1 MTPRER
7 EAVGRLADALTHLDD
22 IPAAHIAVAE
32 ALCRLA
38 GAEGGILLLGRKF
51 TDPAA
56 GAPPDA
62 QYAPDAQYG
71 PVPPKAAL
79 VEQLIPTFAPQNPA
93 LPLLSRIPRP
103 AFSVPELVGTRV
115 WEQSPYYREFLGA
128 VVDTHAVLGIAL
140 RSRDG
145 AMVGGL
151 WLGHPDRRRFNR
163 SVRLT
168 IDRVAGPAAQALVN
182 LDRWRR
188 ALRSAPPEAGEPV
201 GIDLDAARA
210 AGLTDREAELLDLLA
225 RGLGH
230 KQAAAALGVS
240 YHTVTT
246 HARSLFAKLRVNG
259 RVEAINAVRKLA
271 ARNPVRARATAD

>member
-7 EAVGRLADALTHLDD
+7 EAVGRLADALTNLDD
-22 IPAAHIAVAE
+22 VPAARIAVAE

-51 TDPAA
+51 TNPAT
-56 GAPPDA
+56 GD
-62 QYAPDAQYG
+62 QPDAQYG
-71 PVPPKAAL
+71 PVPPKASL

-93 LPLLSRIPRP
+93 LPLLSRTPRP
-103 AFSVPELVGTRV
+103 AFSVPELVGTRA
-115 WEQSPYYREFLGA
+115 WEESPYYREFLGTA
-128 VVDTHAVLGIAL
+128 MDTHAVLGIAL

-145 AMVGGL
+145 ATVGGL

-163 SVRLT
+163 AVRLT
-168 IDRVAGPAAQALVN
+168 VDRVAGPAAQALIN
-182 LDRWRR
+182 LDRWGR
-188 ALRSAPPEAGEPV
+188 ALRPGLPEAGEPV

-246 HARSLFAKLRVNG
+246 HARSLFARLRVNG